1 MTVPQH
7 QAMYQSRAA
16 AVAASIGAGDG
27 TMTYAELRRRGASRR
42 QIDEATAG
50 GRLIRVRKG
59 TYISGGCQPA
69 ILTAAR
75 NGGRL
80 DCVSLLALLKVFVLH
95 PGAMHV
101 QMDYGST
108 RIPARS
114 QQLVRHWRATEVE
127 HASLVA
133 PLVEALAQACR
144 CQPPRAAI
152 ATLDSAWHLGLV
164 DEQDIAEVFRRLPR
178 RFRVLRAHLDRRAES
193 SAESLMRL
201 LLRSQG
207 WTVDVQVD
215 ISGVGRVD
223 LVVDGWLIIECD
235 SEEFHSGWEAGKR
248 DRRRDLAAAALGYV
262 TLRPIAED
270 IMYHPERV
278 LSTVRAAIEHRELMA
293 GVHKFAT
300 SHPKARPTAR

>member
-1 MTVPQH
+1 MFE
-7 QAMYQSRAA
+7 SRSA
-16 AVAASIGAGDG
+16 AVAASLGGGAL
-27 TMTYAELRRRGASRR
+27 TYAELRQRGASRR
-42 QIDEATAG
+42 QIDEAIAAA
-50 GRLIRVRKG
+50 RLIRVRKG
-59 TYISGGCQPA
+59 TYLSGGCPQPVLA
-69 ILTAAR
+69 AAR
-75 NGGRL
+75 DGGRL
-80 DCVSLLALLKVFVLH
+80 DCVSLLALLNVFVLH
-95 PGAMHV
+95 AGALHV

-114 QQLVRHWRATEVE
+114 PQLVRHWRATEAAE
-127 HASLVA
+127 ADLVA

-178 RFRVLRAHLDRRAES
+178 RFRVLRALLDRRAES
-193 SAESLMRL
+193 GAESLMRL
-201 LLRSQG
+201 LLRSHG
-207 WTVDVQVD
+207 WTVDVQVS

-235 SEEFHSGWEAGKR
+235 SEEFHSGWEAGRR

-262 TLRPIAED
+262 TVRPIAED

-278 LSTVRAAIEHRELMA
+278 ISAVRAAVEHRALVA
-293 GVHKFAT
+293 GAHKVAI
-300 SHPKARPTAR
+300 SDRKARLPSR